1 MSRFLR
7 ISAVSG
13 ALSFVI
19 FGLVSCSS
27 PEVLKPSSPT
37 VTQPNQKVNEP
48 PTVETVP
55 PAESAKKSSYVI
67 DPVAA
72 EKSKPLL
79 EDIVRNDEK
88 KAKQAY
94 GRAVRVLP
102 EIVQLAVDLRLKN
115 YDHASTALPKTP
127 LMDDQKSF
135 WGGIIQKRPK
145 NLEKAV
151 CEALVANPAFPMAG
165 AKVPDEEAEWLKYF
179 DEVATKIV
187 NPEGTPK
194 EKSELTMSVERVI
207 CTDRECGPINDNLRD
222 EILTDKFF
230 DNLHNMRRR
239 DTRFYKA
246 NYKSP
251 LKIWQYR
258 PYISDMALFKF
269 YKALKNTPYEKQSHF
284 IRRFKGIARDMRAET
299 ILSRS
304 IAAIIL
310 GDEKDMALARR
321 LGSFLVS
328 NSLIS
333 AVTRIEGEL
342 ATCMVPA
349 APAPKQ
355 AEAPTAAAT
364 PAN

>member
-1 MSRFLR
+1 MSYSSR
-7 ISAVSG
+7 VSIV
-13 ALSFVI
+13 FVVI
-19 FGLVSCSS
+19 FAIFDLLGCGTQEMKNS
-27 PEVLKPSSPT
+27 PPPPQS
-37 VTQPNQKVNEP
+37 NQKVNEP
-48 PTVETVP
+48 PTVETPLPV
-55 PAESAKKSSYVI
+55 ESNKKSSYVI

-79 EDIVRNDEK
+79 EAIVKNDEK
-88 KAKQAY
+88 KAKLSY

-115 YDHASTALPKTP
+115 YDHGNTVLPKTP
-127 LMDDQKSF
+127 LTDSQKTF
-135 WGGIIQKRPK
+135 WNGIIQKKPR

-151 CEALVANPAFPMAG
+151 CEALTADPSFPVAG
-165 AKVPDEEAEWLKYF
+165 EKVPDEESEWLKYF

-187 NPEGTPK
+187 NPDNVPRER
-194 EKSELTMSVERVI
+194 SDLTMSVDRVI
-207 CTDRECGPINDNLRD
+207 CTERECGPINDNLRD

-269 YKALKNTPYEKQSHF
+269 YKALKNTPCEKQSHF
-284 IRRFKGIARDMRAET
+284 IRRFKGIARDMRGET

-310 GDEKDMALARR
+310 GDEKDQAFARR

-342 ATCMVPA
+342 ATCQVPLSPVPA
-349 APAPKQ
+349 PQ
-355 AEAPTAAAT
+355 SAT
-364 PAN
+364 PSN